1 MQKIQIVKRKGN
13 RNISFS
19 DYFFHSTIFHESWI
33 LSSRLPFISQRKI
46 KYPDLRET
54 YQTNEE
60 DFYKSFQDY
69 ATHITTVLVLPQK
82 MQQYTFICRICNLNK
97 NFGIALLSTLIAF
110 FDVEK
115 DTHQRNIKNAGRM
128 LRYIKLFNPS
138 PCK

>member
-1 MQKIQIVKRKGN
+1 M
-13 RNISFS
+13 
-19 DYFFHSTIFHESWI
+19 
-33 LSSRLPFISQRKI
+33 SSRLPFISQRKI

-54 YQTNEE
+54 CQTNEE

-128 LRYIKLFNPS
+128 LKDIMLFNPS
-138 PCK
+138 LCK